1 MPIEPTQQPAQ
12 DAIQPLK
19 DVWLRPRR
27 VFRELAPR
35 PIGITD
41 YLLASAQG
49 IGNCF
54 VLYRTEA
61 VQSHTSV
68 GEILANSLL
77 IGPIAGVA
85 SMFLFAV
92 IYARL
97 GARAGGKS
105 TRDQVFHVLA
115 YGGIPVVVA
124 LIIWALTAFAVGDAA
139 FVDTPTTQVD
149 GFLLLILRLQFAA
162 YVFLLLWSL
171 VLQVMGFSEI
181 QDFTMAKSFGIWAL
195 GQLLW
200 CVALIVLLI
209 LIAQLFPGLLP
220 QAAS

>member
-1 MPIEPTQQPAQ
+1 MPEQPTPEPARE
-12 DAIQPLK
+12 AIQPLK

-27 VFRELAPR
+27 VFRELAAR
-35 PIGITD
+35 PIGIAD

-61 VQSHTSV
+61 FQSHASV
-68 GEILANSLL
+68 GEILGNSLL

-85 SMFLFAV
+85 SMFLFAT

-97 GARAGGKS
+97 GLRGGGKS

-124 LIIWALTAFAVGDAA
+124 LGIWALTALLVGDAA
-139 FVDTPTTQVD
+139 FVDTPTAQVD
-149 GFLLLILRLQFAA
+149 GFLLVILRLQFAA
-162 YVFLLLWSL
+162 YMFLSLWSL

-181 QDFTMAKSFGIWAL
+181 QGFTVRKSFGIWLL
-195 GQLLW
+195 GQALW
-200 CVALIVLLI
+200 FLALVVLLV
-209 LIAQLFPGLLP
+209 LIAVLFPSVLP
-220 QAAS
+220 MPST

>member
-1 MPIEPTQQPAQ
+1 MPEQPTPEPASE
-12 DAIQPLK
+12 AVQPLK

-27 VFRELAPR
+27 VFRELALR
-35 PIGITD
+35 PIGIAD
-41 YLLASAQG
+41 YLLAAAQG

-61 VQSHTSV
+61 FQSHTSV
-68 GEILANSLL
+68 GEILGNSLL

-85 SMFLFAV
+85 SMFLFAT

-97 GARAGGKS
+97 GLRAGGKS

-124 LIIWALTAFAVGDAA
+124 LGIWALTALLVGDAA

-149 GFLLLILRLQFAA
+149 GFLLVILRLQFAA
-162 YVFLLLWSL
+162 YMFLSLWSL

-181 QDFTMAKSFGIWAL
+181 QGFPVRKSFGIWLL
-195 GQLLW
+195 GQALW
-200 CVALIVLLI
+200 ILALVVLLV
-209 LIAQLFPGLLP
+209 LIAVLFPSVFP
-220 QAAS
+220 IPTT